1 MNRANGY
8 ESPKEEKWKKD
19 RKNLTRRLHSG
30 EKKKRNMKIP
40 AGWTEVKPNN
50 NNINYMRHDLC
61 KFIMANDCYAYDIH
75 VEYP

>member
-1 MNRANGY
+1 MKER
-8 ESPKEEKWKKD
+8 PKEF
-19 RKNLTRRLHSG
+19 NTTTAFRR
-30 EKKKRNMKIP
+30 EKKRNMKIP